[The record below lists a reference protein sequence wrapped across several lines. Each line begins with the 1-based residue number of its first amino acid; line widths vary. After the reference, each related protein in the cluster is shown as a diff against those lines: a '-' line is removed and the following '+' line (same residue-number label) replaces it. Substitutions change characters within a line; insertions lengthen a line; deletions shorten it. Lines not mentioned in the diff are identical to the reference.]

1 MTGFARSTGV
11 VGRLRWTWELKT
23 VNGRT
28 LDVRVRVPQGFDA
41 LDNAGRAAI
50 SARLGR
56 GTCYATLATVR
67 EGASPTV
74 RINRPALDAVVAAL
88 AVLKEE
94 VDAAPPSLDGL
105 LAIRGVMDVV
115 EPEEDDATRQ
125 MENAAILEG
134 LTAALGELVAMR
146 RTEGDALT
154 RILEERLDTIRGYS
168 RQAEEAPARTS
179 DAVRAKLGEQV
190 RALLDTGASLDP
202 DRLHQ
207 EAILLAAKADVREE
221 LDRLFAHVDAARDL
235 ISAGGPVGR
244 RLDFLAQE
252 LGREANTLCSKSNDI
267 TLTRIGLDLK
277 AAVEQFREQVQNVE

>member
-74 RINRPALDAVVAAL
+74 RINRQALDAVVAAL